1 MDFLRNWAAVVT
13 AFAALGSAIIG
24 IIVATI
30 TYRQVRRTTGA
41 GTYFQLE
48 ERFYHTDLMRGLR
61 RRAAIEL
68 LSPANAVFNAYD
80 DLGDFFDFIGTLV
93 KSGVL
98 DEKMAGSSYYRRA
111 TAFWHMG
118 LKRGA
123 IAKAR
128 KGKPTRWDDFE
139 YLVNTVERL
148 VARKDKGSKGKL
160 TDDQI
165 NILLEQERNLPT
177 MDELQKELWKSE
189 VEVASQA

>member
-1 MDFLRNWAAVVT
+1 
-13 AFAALGSAIIG
+13 
-24 IIVATI
+24 
-30 TYRQVRRTTGA
+30 
-41 GTYFQLE
+41 
-48 ERFYHTDLMRGLR
+48 
-61 RRAAIEL
+61 
-68 LSPANAVFNAYD
+68 
-80 DLGDFFDFIGTLV
+80 
-93 KSGVL
+93 
-98 DEKMAGSSYYRRA
+98 
-111 TAFWHMG
+111 MG

>member
-1 MDFLRNWAAVVT
+1 MDFLRNWAVVIT

-41 GTYFQLE
+41 ATYFQLE

-93 KSGVL
+93 RRRAL
-98 DEKMAGSSYYRRA
+98 DKEMARSSYYRRA
-111 TAFWHMG
+111 AAFWHKG
-118 LKRGA
+118 DERGA
-123 IAKAR
+123 VKMAK
-128 KGKPTRWDDFE
+128 KGKPTRWDDFL
-139 YLVNTVERL
+139 YLVET
-148 VARKDKGSKGKL
+148 
-160 TDDQI
+160 
-165 NILLEQERNLPT
+165 LE
-177 MDELQKELWKSE
+177 
-189 VEVASQA
+189 A